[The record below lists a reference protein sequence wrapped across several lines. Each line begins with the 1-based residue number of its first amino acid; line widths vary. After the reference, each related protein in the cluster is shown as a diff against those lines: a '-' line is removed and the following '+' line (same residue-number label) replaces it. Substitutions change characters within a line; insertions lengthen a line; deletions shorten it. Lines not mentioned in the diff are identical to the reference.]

1 MARIAG
7 KANNANNLDSTTQSV
22 SVEATLV
29 YMNDGVRVCAE
40 ACGCCWDIPI
50 PEGYQDQ
57 VKYLGKRAKT
67 GHTSVLEHSN
77 LVILLKL
84 PYEMNSAHAH
94 ALVDL
99 CSSVKYLN
107 VRYASYADNLY
118 VLIGGSYRAYNALI
132 RLSSNQISPI
142 MNPIKQVLYQNVP
155 SEVFADLIIDN
166 LMDEDRFTNIEP
178 DNASDKFQMKPED
191 PYYDDDKISI
201 VSYDNIQQIS
211 YNLNSIIGARIFS
224 DADIGACSTITI
236 LFKDMS
242 RTCTHQLVRHRNGI
256 TQESQRYVDYSES
269 AFADPVSFKPEKYD
283 PDTKYTIHFGGQE
296 FSMTSMEIGEN
307 IIGIYGDVREQ
318 GMLKEDARSFLPGN
332 VKCRKIYMTF
342 TYNNYLKFLELRCH
356 TAAQAEI
363 RSYAIDCRNATE
375 PLFMNDMEK
384 NLVRSSVDEIIADKE
399 VIMDNIVKATPELN
413 SQE

>member
-7 KANNANNLDSTTQSV
+7 KAYNVVEKQNTTT
-22 SVEATLV
+22 SVEAKLV

-50 PEGYQDQ
+50 PEAYQDQ

-77 LVILLKL
+77 LIILLRF
-84 PYEMNSAHAH
+84 PIEMSSGLGNAMIDLLSA
-94 ALVDL
+94 
-99 CSSVKYLN
+99 SRYLN
-107 VRYASYADNLY
+107 VRYENYEDYVY
-118 VLIGGSYRAYNALI
+118 VLIGGSYRGYNAMI
-132 RLSSNQISPI
+132 RMSTNQISPI
-142 MNPIKQVLYQNVP
+142 MNAIKQVLYQNVP
-155 SEVFADLIIDN
+155 SEIFVDLIQDN
-166 LMDEDRFTNIEP
+166 LMEAERFIDIEP
-178 DNASDKFQMKPED
+178 DNASDAFQMKPED

-201 VSYDNIQQIS
+201 ISYDNIQQIS

-224 DADIGACSTITI
+224 DADIGAVSTISI

-242 RTCTHQLVRHRNGI
+242 RTCTHQLVRHRNAI
-256 TQESQRYVDYSES
+256 TQESQRYVDYSEA

-307 IIGIYGDVREQ
+307 IIGIYGDVKEQ

-356 TAAQAEI
+356 KAAQAEI

-375 PLFMNDMEK
+375 PLFMRDMEK
-384 NLVRSSVDEIIADKE
+384 NLVRSSVDEIVADKE

-413 SQE
+413 EQE